1 MLHLFKKIYLATD
14 NIIDTNFD
22 RVVVSDTHGLKELDI
37 IKAQHGEL
45 FAYGADLPDII
56 GEDKKYSSIV
66 NMFDTLSNKS
76 DDTGKRIVIYADDEA
91 FAKLITHWY
100 KLAFANPDKDA
111 CQTLYENA
119 VYRYQ
124 VFYKGRFIRNIGN
137 TDLSHTIDTTTF
149 GDAFDNAT
157 IDATE
162 KSNFI
167 TAHKSGFSV
176 EFMLA
181 TYFAGKTD
189 ILPDLKTAIK
199 HLMKKD
205 LEKYFYELKEIF
217 WVHFQTKRFT
227 DKLGFSKTYDWTN
240 FKDIESEPSQ
250 YAVLMLNDRL
260 WKYKYM
266 NFATTGDNIN
276 IEKITADDV
285 KLFEEYT
292 EISGACWGEE
302 EIYKHIKS
310 DINKMAFLDIFD
322 DGIKVAGFTDER
334 LEALLEMEEKFE
346 NAAGSFFSIDLETV
360 NHYFMQTLILNR
372 TDTDFVS
379 KYSIL

>member
-14 NIIDTNFD
+14 NIIDVNFD
-22 RVVVSDTHGLKELDI
+22 RVVISDTHGLDILDVL
-37 IKAQHGEL
+37 KSHHGQL
-45 FAYGADLPDII
+45 YAYGKDLVDII
-56 GEDKKYSSIV
+56 GEDKKYSSIT
-66 NMFDTLSNKS
+66 NMFDTLATES
-76 DDTGKRIVIYADDEA
+76 DKTGKRIVIYADDQA
-91 FAKLITHWY
+91 FAKVIAHWY

-124 VFYKGRFIRNIGN
+124 VFYKGRFSRNVGN
-137 TDLSHTIDTTTF
+137 TDLTHTIDTSAF
-149 GDAFDNAT
+149 GDAYDNAVV
-157 IDATE
+157 DASAKLDFVT
-162 KSNFI
+162 K
-167 TAHKSGFSV
+167 HKSGFSV

-189 ILPDLKTAIK
+189 ILPDLKNAIK

-227 DKLGFSKTYDWTN
+227 HKLGFTKTYDWSN
-240 FKDIESEPSQ
+240 FKEIENEPSK
-250 YAVLMLNDRL
+250 YAQLMLNDRL

-276 IEKITADDV
+276 IEAITAEDV
-285 KLFEEYT
+285 TAFEEYT

-322 DGIKVAGFTDER
+322 EGIKKDGFTDQR
-334 LEALLEMEEKFE
+334 LEDLLEMEEKFE

-372 TDTDFVS
+372 TDTEFVS

>member
-14 NIIDTNFD
+14 NIIDVNFD
-22 RVVVSDTHGLKELDI
+22 RVVISDTHGLDTLDAL
-37 IKAQHGEL
+37 KSHHGQL
-45 FAYGADLPDII
+45 YAYGKDLVDII
-56 GEDKKYSSIV
+56 GEDKKYSSIT
-66 NMFDTLSNKS
+66 NMFDTLATES
-76 DDTGKRIVIYADDEA
+76 DNTGKRIVIYADDQA
-91 FAKLITHWY
+91 FAKVIAHWY
-100 KLAFANPDKDA
+100 KLAFANPDKTA

-124 VFYKGRFIRNIGN
+124 VFYKGRFSRNVGN
-137 TDLSHTIDTTTF
+137 TDLTHTIDTSAF
-149 GDAFDNAT
+149 GDAFDNT
-157 IDATE
+157 VIDATE
-162 KSNFI
+162 KSNFV
-167 TAHKSGFSV
+167 TSHKSGFSV

-189 ILPDLKTAIK
+189 VLPDLKNAIK

-217 WVHFQTKRFT
+217 WVHFQTTRFT
-227 DKLGFSKTYDWTN
+227 DKLGFSKTYNWSN
-240 FKDIESEPSQ
+240 FKDIENETSK
-250 YAVLMLNDRL
+250 YAQLMLNDRL

-266 NFATTGDNIN
+266 NFATTGENNN
-276 IEKITADDV
+276 IEAITAEDV
-285 KLFEEYT
+285 TAFEEYT
-292 EISGACWGEE
+292 HISGACWGEE

-322 DGIKVAGFTDER
+322 GGIKKDGFTDQR
-334 LEALLEMEEKFE
+334 LEDLLEMEAKFE

-372 TDTDFVS
+372 TDTEFVS

>member
-66 NMFDTLSNKS
+66 NMFDTLSTKS
-76 DDTGKRIVIYADDEA
+76 NTSGKRIVIYADDEA
-91 FAKLITHWY
+91 FAKIIAHWY
-100 KLAFANPDKDA
+100 KLVFANPDKTA
-111 CQTLYENA
+111 CQNLYDNA

-124 VFYKGRFIRNIGN
+124 IFYKGRFSRNVGN
-137 TDLSHTIDTTTF
+137 TDLSHTIDTTAF
-149 GDAFDNAT
+149 SDAFDNAT

-176 EFMLA
+176 ELMLA

-227 DKLGFSKTYDWTN
+227 DKLGFSKTYDWSN
-240 FKDIESEPSQ
+240 FKDIESEPSK

-334 LEALLEMEEKFE
+334 LETLLEMEEKFE

-372 TDTDFVS
+372 TDADFVS

>member
-14 NIIDTNFD
+14 NIIDVNFD
-22 RVVVSDTHGLKELDI
+22 RVVISDTHGLDTLDVL
-37 IKAQHGEL
+37 KSHHGQL
-45 FAYGADLPDII
+45 YAYGKDLVDII
-56 GEDKKYSSIV
+56 GEDKKYSSIT
-66 NMFDTLSNKS
+66 NMFDTLATES
-76 DDTGKRIVIYADDEA
+76 DKTGKRIVIYADDQA
-91 FAKLITHWY
+91 FAKVIAHWY

-124 VFYKGRFIRNIGN
+124 VFYKGRFSRNVGN
-137 TDLSHTIDTTTF
+137 TDLTHTIDTSAF
-149 GDAFDNAT
+149 GDAYDNAVV
-157 IDATE
+157 DASAKLDFVT
-162 KSNFI
+162 K
-167 TAHKSGFSV
+167 HKSGFSV

-189 ILPDLKTAIK
+189 ILPDLKNAIK

-217 WVHFQTKRFT
+217 WVHFQTTRFT
-227 DKLGFSKTYDWTN
+227 EKLGFTKTYDWSN
-240 FKDIESEPSQ
+240 FKEIENEPSK
-250 YAVLMLNDRL
+250 YAQLMLNDRL

-276 IEKITADDV
+276 IEAITAEDV
-285 KLFEEYT
+285 TAFEEYT

-322 DGIKVAGFTDER
+322 EGIKKDGFTDQR
-334 LEALLEMEEKFE
+334 LEDLLEMEEKFE

-372 TDTDFVS
+372 TDTEFVS

>member
-14 NIIDTNFD
+14 NIIDVNFD
-22 RVVVSDTHGLKELDI
+22 RVVISDTHGLDTLDVL
-37 IKAQHGEL
+37 KSHHGQL
-45 FAYGADLPDII
+45 YAYGKDLVDII
-56 GEDKKYSSIV
+56 GEDKKYSSIT
-66 NMFDTLSNKS
+66 NMFDTLATES
-76 DDTGKRIVIYADDEA
+76 DKTGKRIVIYADDQA
-91 FAKLITHWY
+91 FAKVIAHWY

-124 VFYKGRFIRNIGN
+124 VFYKGRFSRNVGN
-137 TDLSHTIDTTTF
+137 TDLTHTIDTSAF
-149 GDAFDNAT
+149 GDAYDNAVV
-157 IDATE
+157 DASAKLDFVT
-162 KSNFI
+162 K
-167 TAHKSGFSV
+167 HKSGFSV

-189 ILPDLKTAIK
+189 ILPDLKNAIK

-217 WVHFQTKRFT
+217 WVHFQTTRFT
-227 DKLGFSKTYDWTN
+227 EKLGFTKTYDWSN
-240 FKDIESEPSQ
+240 FKEIENEPSK
-250 YAVLMLNDRL
+250 YAQLMLNDRL

-276 IEKITADDV
+276 IEAITAEDV

-292 EISGACWGEE
+292 HISGACWGEE

-322 DGIKVAGFTDER
+322 EGIKKDGFTDQR
-334 LEALLEMEEKFE
+334 LEDLLEMEEKFE

-372 TDTDFVS
+372 TDTEFVS

>member
-124 VFYKGRFIRNIGN
+124 VFYKGRFSRNVGN
-137 TDLSHTIDTTTF
+137 TDLSHTIDTTSF

-240 FKDIESEPSQ
+240 FKDIESETSK

-322 DGIKVAGFTDER
+322 DGIKVAGFTNER
-334 LEALLEMEEKFE
+334 LEDLLEMEEKFE

>member
-91 FAKLITHWY
+91 FAKIISHWY
-100 KLAFANPDKDA
+100 KLAFANPDKTA
-111 CQTLYENA
+111 CQSLYENA

-124 VFYKGRFIRNIGN
+124 IFYKGRFSRNVGN

-310 DINKMAFLDIFD
+310 DINKMAFLDIFED
-322 DGIKVAGFTDER
+322 SIKIAGFTDER
-334 LEALLEMEEKFE
+334 LEALLEMEAKFE

>member
-1 MLHLFKKIYLATD
+1 MLHLFSKIYLATD
-14 NIIDTNFD
+14 NIVDVNFD
-22 RVVVSDTHGLKELDI
+22 RVVVSDTHGIDVSDAYKLN
-37 IKAQHGEL
+37 HGTL
-45 FAYGADLPDII
+45 IAYGKDLPDII
-56 GEDKKYSSIV
+56 GEGKKYSSVVALFESLATKI
-66 NMFDTLSNKS
+66 NT
-76 DDTGKRIVIYADDEA
+76 TGKRIVIYADDQA
-91 FAKLITHWY
+91 FAKIIAHWY
-100 KLAFANPDKDA
+100 KLAFANPDKAA

-124 VFYKGRFIRNIGN
+124 VFYKGRFSRNVGN
-137 TDLSHTIDTTTF
+137 TDLTHTIDTSAF
-149 GDAFDNAT
+149 GDAFDTAV

-162 KSNFI
+162 KTNFLGI
-167 TAHKSGFSV
+167 HRSKMSV

-189 ILPDLKTAIK
+189 ILPDLKNSIK

-227 DKLGFSKTYDWTN
+227 DKLGFSKTYDWSN
-240 FKDIESEPSQ
+240 FKDIENEPSK
-250 YAVLMLNDRL
+250 YAQLMLNDRL

-276 IEKITADDV
+276 IEKITAEDV
-285 KLFEEYT
+285 TAFEEYT

-322 DGIKVAGFTDER
+322 DGIKKDGFTDQR
-334 LEALLEMEEKFE
+334 LEDLLEMEAKFE

-372 TDTDFVS
+372 TDTEFVS

>member
-91 FAKLITHWY
+91 FAKLISHWY
-100 KLAFANPDKDA
+100 KLAFANPDKTA
-111 CQTLYENA
+111 CQSLYENA

-124 VFYKGRFIRNIGN
+124 IFYKGRFSRNVGN

-176 EFMLA
+176 ELMLA

-189 ILPDLKTAIK
+189 ILPDLKNAIK

-240 FKDIESEPSQ
+240 FKDIESETSK

-322 DGIKVAGFTDER
+322 DGIKVAGFTDQR
-334 LEALLEMEEKFE
+334 LEDLLEMEEKFE

>member
-14 NIIDTNFD
+14 NIVDVNFD
-22 RVVVSDTHGLKELDI
+22 RVVISDTHGLDVVDTYKLN
-37 IKAQHGEL
+37 HGKL
-45 FAYGADLPDII
+45 IAYGKDLSDIV
-56 GEDKKYSSIV
+56 GEGKKYTSIV
-66 NMFDTLSNKS
+66 QLFESLAVDINT
-76 DDTGKRIVIYADDEA
+76 TGKRVVIYADDQA
-91 FAKLITHWY
+91 FAKVIAHWY

-124 VFYKGRFIRNIGN
+124 VFYKGRFSRNVGN
-137 TDLSHTIDTTTF
+137 TDLTHTIDTSAF
-149 GDAFDNAT
+149 GDAYDNAVV
-157 IDATE
+157 DASA
-162 KSNFI
+162 KSDFV
-167 TAHKSGFSV
+167 TKHKSGFSV

-189 ILPDLKTAIK
+189 ILPDLKNAIK

-227 DKLGFSKTYDWTN
+227 DKLGFTKTYDWSN
-240 FKDIESEPSQ
+240 FKEIENETSK
-250 YAVLMLNDRL
+250 YAQLMLNDRL
-260 WKYKYM
+260 WNYKYM
-266 NFATTGDNIN
+266 NFATTGYNIN
-276 IEKITADDV
+276 IEAITAEDV

-322 DGIKVAGFTDER
+322 EGIKKDGFTDQR
-334 LEALLEMEEKFE
+334 LEDLLEMEEKFE

-372 TDTDFVS
+372 TDTEFVS

>member
-14 NIIDTNFD
+14 NIVDVNFD
-22 RVVVSDTHGLKELDI
+22 RVVISDTHGLDVVDTYKLN
-37 IKAQHGEL
+37 HGKL
-45 FAYGADLPDII
+45 IAYGKDLSDIV
-56 GEDKKYSSIV
+56 GEGKKYTTIV
-66 NMFDTLSNKS
+66 QLFESLAVDINT
-76 DDTGKRIVIYADDEA
+76 TGKRVVIYADDQA
-91 FAKLITHWY
+91 FAKVIAHWY

-124 VFYKGRFIRNIGN
+124 VFYKGRFSRNVGN
-137 TDLSHTIDTTTF
+137 TDLTHTIDTSAF
-149 GDAFDNAT
+149 GDAFDNAV
-157 IDATE
+157 IDADE
-162 KSNFI
+162 KRDFI
-167 TAHKSGFSV
+167 TMHKSEMSV

-189 ILPDLKTAIK
+189 IVPDLKNAIK

-227 DKLGFSKTYDWTN
+227 DKLGFTKTYDWSN
-240 FKDIESEPSQ
+240 FKEIENEPSK
-250 YAVLMLNDRL
+250 YAQLMLNDRL

-276 IEKITADDV
+276 IEVITAEDV
-285 KLFEEYT
+285 TAFEEYT

-322 DGIKVAGFTDER
+322 EGIKKDGFTDQR
-334 LEALLEMEEKFE
+334 LEDLLEMEEKFE

-372 TDTDFVS
+372 TDTEFVS

>member
-1 MLHLFKKIYLATD
+1 
-14 NIIDTNFD
+14 
-22 RVVVSDTHGLKELDI
+22 
-37 IKAQHGEL
+37 
-45 FAYGADLPDII
+45 
-56 GEDKKYSSIV
+56 
-66 NMFDTLSNKS
+66 
-76 DDTGKRIVIYADDEA
+76 
-91 FAKLITHWY
+91 
-100 KLAFANPDKDA
+100 
-111 CQTLYENA
+111 
-119 VYRYQ
+119 
-124 VFYKGRFIRNIGN
+124 
-137 TDLSHTIDTTTF
+137 
-149 GDAFDNAT
+149 
-157 IDATE
+157 
-162 KSNFI
+162 
-167 TAHKSGFSV
+167 
-176 EFMLA
+176 MLA

-322 DGIKVAGFTDER
+322 DGIKVAGFTDKR
-334 LEALLEMEEKFE
+334 LEDLLEMEEKFE

>member
-14 NIIDTNFD
+14 NIIDVNFD
-22 RVVVSDTHGLKELDI
+22 RVVISDTHGLDTLDVL
-37 IKAQHGEL
+37 KSHHGQL
-45 FAYGADLPDII
+45 YAYGKDLVDII
-56 GEDKKYSSIV
+56 GEDKKYSSIT
-66 NMFDTLSNKS
+66 NMFDTLATES
-76 DDTGKRIVIYADDEA
+76 DKTGKRIVIYADDQA
-91 FAKLITHWY
+91 FAKVIAHWY

-124 VFYKGRFIRNIGN
+124 VFYKGRFSRNVGN
-137 TDLSHTIDTTTF
+137 TDLTHTIDTSAF
-149 GDAFDNAT
+149 GDAFDNAV
-157 IDATE
+157 IDADE
-162 KSNFI
+162 KRDFI
-167 TAHKSGFSV
+167 TMHKSEMSV

-189 ILPDLKTAIK
+189 IVPDLKNAIK

-217 WVHFQTKRFT
+217 WVHFQTTRFT
-227 DKLGFSKTYDWTN
+227 EKLGFTKTYDWSN
-240 FKDIESEPSQ
+240 FKEIENETSK
-250 YAVLMLNDRL
+250 YAQLMLNDRL

-276 IEKITADDV
+276 IEAITAEDV

-292 EISGACWGEE
+292 HISGACWGEE

-322 DGIKVAGFTDER
+322 EGIKKDGFTDQR
-334 LEALLEMEEKFE
+334 LEDLLEMEEKFE

-372 TDTDFVS
+372 TDTEFVS

>member
-91 FAKLITHWY
+91 FAKIISHWY
-100 KLAFANPDKDA
+100 KLAFANPDKTA
-111 CQTLYENA
+111 CQSLYENA

-124 VFYKGRFIRNIGN
+124 IFYKGRFSRNVGN

-334 LEALLEMEEKFE
+334 LEALLEMEAKFE

-372 TDTDFVS
+372 TDADFVS

>member
-66 NMFDTLSNKS
+66 NMFDTLSTKS
-76 DDTGKRIVIYADDEA
+76 NTSGKRIVIYADDEA
-91 FAKLITHWY
+91 FAKIISHWY
-100 KLAFANPDKDA
+100 KLAFANPDKTA
-111 CQTLYENA
+111 CQSLYENA

-124 VFYKGRFIRNIGN
+124 IFYKGRFSRNVGN

-334 LEALLEMEEKFE
+334 LEALLEMEAKFE

>member
-14 NIIDTNFD
+14 NITDVNFD
-22 RVVVSDTHGLKELDI
+22 RVVISDTHGFDVSDTYKLN
-37 IKAQHGEL
+37 HGKL
-45 FAYGADLPDII
+45 IAYGKDLVDVV
-56 GEDKKYSSIV
+56 GEGKKYSSIV
-66 NMFDTLSNKS
+66 ALFESLSATITT
-76 DDTGKRIVIYADDEA
+76 TGKRIVIYADDQA
-91 FAKLITHWY
+91 FAKIIAHWY
-100 KLAFANPDKDA
+100 KLAFANPDKEA
-111 CQTLYENA
+111 CQNLYDNA

-124 VFYKGRFIRNIGN
+124 VFYKGRFSRNVGN
-137 TDLSHTIDTTTF
+137 TDLTHTIDTSAF
-149 GDAFDNAT
+149 GDAFDNAVV
-157 IDATE
+157 DATE
-162 KSNFI
+162 KSNFV
-167 TAHKSGFSV
+167 ASHKSGFSV

-189 ILPDLKTAIK
+189 ILPDLKNAIK

-217 WVHFQTKRFT
+217 WVHFQTTRFT
-227 DKLGFSKTYDWTN
+227 DKLGFSKTYNWSN
-240 FKDIESEPSQ
+240 LKDIENEPSK
-250 YAVLMLNDRL
+250 YAQLMLNDRL
-260 WKYKYM
+260 WNYKYM

-276 IEKITADDV
+276 IEKITAEDV
-285 KLFEEYT
+285 TAFEEYT

-322 DGIKVAGFTDER
+322 DGIKKDGFTDQR
-334 LEALLEMEEKFE
+334 LEDLLEMEAKFE

-372 TDTDFVS
+372 TDTEFVS